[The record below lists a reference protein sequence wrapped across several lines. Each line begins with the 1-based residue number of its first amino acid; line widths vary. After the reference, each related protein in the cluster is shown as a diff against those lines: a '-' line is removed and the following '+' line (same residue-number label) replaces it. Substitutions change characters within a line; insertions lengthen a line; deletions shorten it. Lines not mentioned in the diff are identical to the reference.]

1 MRKILLLLSLFLC
14 SLVAVAQTDF
24 KIDVKKQRTDDM
36 MEFTFHYNGVNKNT
50 TFEVFKYENEAEP
63 EKPSIKFSTLER
75 LPDGVEAENFYKME
89 DGNFVLDPNT
99 KQLICIYEFTG
110 NESYSCYLDGLD
122 LTGSTGYKI
131 AIKATITDGNDKIRE
146 EKVFIREANGPFT
159 GNATPVASQN
169 DATIYKFTY
178 GLPDTPVLS
187 DGKSTS
193 VKLSWT
199 SNCLFPEPGT
209 KPDFYTIYGH
219 KIENGE
225 TTHFNVAT
233 TTDTEYL
240 ITHLVPSVEYEF
252 FVRAYKDGAYL
263 STSPYS
269 DIYVP
274 VRTECLSFTDI
285 TVSKDKKTISLTILE
300 FGNGFND
307 NKDFYELSNG
317 AQPVKCSTIDTGT
330 GKLTFKFDNAV
341 DYTKEFRLETKIK
354 KQDEG
359 EVKAVGVFKLDNE
372 GKLLTQHCDIEI
384 GLEVTKTTQYVAEL
398 SWDNPGF
405 DVKTA
410 KLEVINL
417 DNSESKTITL
427 ENPSVTEYFVG
438 NLEHSTNY
446 KFVLTLEDGGGY
458 NTTRDEVTTKT
469 KVGSICA
476 LEGATSASA
485 IGCGS
490 KGFLAPY
497 DVEFYTEYVDDKPR
511 MTVRFRLD
519 SDDEINSV
527 SLIYGPDPSNILEF
541 IFTIK
546 SIGMQKES
554 DGWYTCTFDKL
565 GNTAMKDGAKMYFAV
580 MLTPAKRCSSWSL
593 TNFYLT
599 KSVAYQ
605 VGTGCQD
612 EEVYKIIEF
621 EKTYDA
627 QSQLTLQ
634 TTGSM
639 ASVGVFPESGYNK
652 TTGEFDLKQRLY
664 YNNFDDAPS
673 KFTLDISNYAVGK
686 YYMHIHDVYGEAN
699 ALKYL
704 WAIY

>member
-14 SLVAVAQTDF
+14 SLVAVAQSDF
-24 KIDVKKQRTDDM
+24 TIDVKKQRTDDM
-36 MEFTFHYNGVNKNT
+36 MEFTFHYKGVNANT
-50 TFEVFKYENEAEP
+50 TFEVFKYENGANP
-63 EKPSIKFSTLER
+63 ENPSIKFTTLER
-75 LPDGVEAENFYKME
+75 LPDGVEAEDFYKME

-99 KQLICIYEFTG
+99 KQLICDYEFTG
-110 NESYSCYLDGLD
+110 DESYSCYLDGLD
-122 LTGSTGYKI
+122 LTGNTYYQI
-131 AIKATITDGNDKIRE
+131 AIKATTKDNNDN
-146 EKVFIREANGPFT
+146 EKVEMIFIREKNGPFT
-159 GNATPVASQN
+159 GNATAVSDQN
-169 DATIYKFTY
+169 DATKYSFTY
-178 GLPDTPVLS
+178 GLPEFPVLS
-187 DGKSTS
+187 EGKSTS
-193 VKLSWT
+193 VKLSW
-199 SNCLFPEPGT
+199 SSKCLFLDADT

-225 TTHFNVAT
+225 TTHFNVAST
-233 TTDTEYL
+233 EDTEYL

-263 STSPYS
+263 STSQTSNTY
-269 DIYVP
+269 IP
-274 VRTECLSFTDI
+274 VRTECLTFTDI
-285 TVSKDKKTISLTILE
+285 TVSKDKKTISLNILE

-317 AQPVKCSTIDTGT
+317 AQPVKCSTINTGT
-330 GKLTFKFDNAV
+330 GRLTFEFNNAV
-341 DYTKEFRLETKIK
+341 DYTKEFRLETTIK

-359 EVKAVGVFKLDNE
+359 EVKAVGVFELDNE
-372 GKLLTQHCDIEI
+372 GKLSTQHCDIEI
-384 GLEVTKTTQYVAEL
+384 GLQVTKTTQYVVEL

-410 KLEVINL
+410 ELEIINL

-427 ENPSVTEYFVG
+427 DNPSVTEYSAG

-446 KFVLTLEDGGGY
+446 KFVLTLKDEGEY
-458 NTTRDEVTTKT
+458 NITRDEVTTKT
-469 KVGSICA
+469 KVGSICEI
-476 LEGATSASA
+476 EGTTSASS
-485 IGCGS
+485 IGCGD

-497 DVEFYTEYVDDKPR
+497 DVEFYTEYIDDKPR

-527 SLIYGPDPSNILEF
+527 SLFYGPNPSNILEF

-546 SIGMQKES
+546 SIGMEKGP

-580 MLTPAKRCSSWSL
+580 MLTPAKRCNWL
-593 TNFYLT
+593 ANFYLT

-605 VGTGCQD
+605 IGTGCQD

-652 TTGEFDLKQRLY
+652 ATGEFDLKQRLY

>member
-1 MRKILLLLSLFLC
+1 MRKLLLLLSLFLC
-14 SLVAVAQTDF
+14 SLVAVAQTNF
-24 KIDVKKQRTDDM
+24 TVDVKKQRTDDM

-50 TFEVFKYENEAEP
+50 TFEVFKYENDVEP

-75 LPDGVEAENFYKME
+75 IPDGVDAESFYKME

-122 LTGSTGYKI
+122 LTGSTYYQI
-131 AIKATITDGNDKIRE
+131 AIKATKIDDNDKVE
-146 EKVFIREANGPFT
+146 EEMIFICEPNGKFT

-169 DATIYKFTY
+169 DATKYTFTY
-178 GLPDTPVLS
+178 GLPDIPVLS

-219 KIENGE
+219 KKVNDE

-269 DIYVP
+269 DTYTP
-274 VRTECLSFTDI
+274 VRTECLTFDDVTSTKNTI
-285 TVSKDKKTISLTILE
+285 TLTILE
-300 FGNGFND
+300 FGNGFDD
-307 NKDFYELSNG
+307 NKDSYVLSNG
-317 AQPVKCSTIDTGT
+317 TQSVKCSTIDTGT
-330 GKLTFKFDNAV
+330 GILTFEFNKDV
-341 DYTKEFRLETKIK
+341 DYTEEFRLETTIK

-372 GKLLTQHCDIEI
+372 GKLSTQHCDIEI

-410 KLEVINL
+410 ILEVINL
-417 DNSESKTITL
+417 DKSESKTITL
-427 ENPSVTEYFVG
+427 ENPSVTEYSVG

-446 KFVLTLEDGGGY
+446 KFVLTLKDEGGY

-469 KVGSICA
+469 KVGSICEI
-476 LEGATSASA
+476 EGTTSASS
-485 IGCGS
+485 IGCGGN
-490 KGFLAPY
+490 GFLAPY
-497 DVEFYTEYVDDKPR
+497 DVEFYTEYENNKPKV
-511 MTVRFRLD
+511 TVRFRLN
-519 SDDEINSV
+519 SDDEINKV
-527 SLIYGPDPSNILEF
+527 KLYYAPDGGFFTTILN
-541 IFTIK
+541 IK
-546 SIGMQKES
+546 SLDMDKVS
-554 DGWYTCTFDKL
+554 DGWYSASFEKL
-565 GNTAMKDGAKMYFAV
+565 SGVDNMDGRRFYFSVAV
-580 MLTPAKRCSSWSL
+580 TPAQRCSNWSL

-673 KFTLDISNYAVGK
+673 KFTLDISKYAVGK
-686 YYMHIHDVYGEAN
+686 YYMHIHDVYGEAES
-699 ALKYL
+699 LKYL

>member
-1 MRKILLLLSLFLC
+1 MRKILLFLSLFLC
-14 SLVAVAQTDF
+14 TLVAVAQTDF

-50 TFEVFKYENEAEP
+50 TFEVFKYENEAVP

-110 NESYSCYLDGLD
+110 DESYSCYLDGLD
-122 LTGSTGYKI
+122 LTGSTAYQI
-131 AIKATITDGNDKIRE
+131 AIKATITDGNDKIKE
-146 EKVFIREANGPFT
+146 ETVFIREANGQFT
-159 GNATPVASQN
+159 GNATPIAEEDQD
-169 DATIYKFTY
+169 DATRYTFTY
-178 GLPDTPVLS
+178 GLPDIPVLS

-199 SNCLFPEPGT
+199 SDCLFPEPGT
-209 KPDFYTIYGH
+209 KPDFYTIYGY
-219 KIENGE
+219 KTENGE
-225 TTHFNVAT
+225 TTYLNIAT
-233 TTDTEYL
+233 TTETEYL
-240 ITHLVPSVEYEF
+240 ITRLVPSVDYQF

-263 STSPYS
+263 STSPNSNVYT
-269 DIYVP
+269 P
-274 VRTECLSFTDI
+274 VRTECLTFTNVTSTKNTI
-285 TVSKDKKTISLTILE
+285 TLTILE
-300 FGNGFND
+300 FSDGFND

-317 AQPVKCSTIDTGT
+317 AEPVKCSTIDTGK
-330 GKLTFKFDNAV
+330 GILTFKFNNAV

-372 GKLLTQHCDIEI
+372 GKLSTQHCDIEI
-384 GLEVTKTTQYVAEL
+384 GLKVTKTTQYVAEL
-398 SWDNPGF
+398 AWSNPGF

-410 KLEVINL
+410 ILEVINL
-417 DNSESKTITL
+417 DNSNSSKTITL

-446 KFVLTLEDGGGY
+446 KFVLTLEDDGGY
-458 NTTRDEVTTKT
+458 NTTKDEVITKT
-469 KVGSICA
+469 KVGSICG
-476 LEGATSASA
+476 LEGVTSASA
-485 IGCGS
+485 LGCGGN
-490 KGFLAPY
+490 GFLAPY
-497 DVEFYTEYVDDKPR
+497 DVEFYTEYENDKPKV
-511 MTVRFRLD
+511 TVRFKLN
-519 SDDEINSV
+519 STDEINSV
-527 SLIYGPDPSNILEF
+527 KLYYAPDGDFFTTLLNIKELPM
-541 IFTIK
+541 
-546 SIGMQKES
+546 SIMS
-554 DGWYTCTFDKL
+554 DGWYSASFDKL
-565 GNTAMKDGAKMYFAV
+565 SGVNNMDGRRFYFSVAV
-580 MLTPAKRCSSWSL
+580 TPAKRCGYWPL
-593 TNFYLT
+593 NFYLT

-605 VGTGCQD
+605 IGTGCQD

-627 QSQLTLQ
+627 QSQFTLQ

-652 TTGEFDLKQRLY
+652 GEFDLKQRLY
-664 YNNFDDAPS
+664 YNNFNDAPS
-673 KFTLDISNYAVGK
+673 KFTLDISKYAVGK
-686 YYMHIHDVYGEAN
+686 YYIHIHDVYGEADK
-699 ALKYL
+699 LKYL

>member
-36 MEFTFHYNGVNKNT
+36 IEFTFHYNGVNKNT
-50 TFEVFKYENEAEP
+50 TFEVFKYENGVAP

-75 LPDGVEAENFYKME
+75 LPDGVEEENFYEME

-122 LTGSTGYKI
+122 LTGNTFYQI
-131 AIKATITDGNDKIRE
+131 AIKATITDGNDKIKE
-146 EKVFIREANGPFT
+146 ETIFIREANGQFT
-159 GNATPVASQN
+159 GNATPEASQN
-169 DATIYKFTY
+169 DATKYKFTY
-178 GLPDTPVLS
+178 GLPDIPVLS

-199 SNCLFPEPGT
+199 SDCLFPEPGT
-209 KPDFYTIYGH
+209 KPDFYTIYGY
-219 KIENGE
+219 KIENSE

-233 TTDTEYL
+233 TTETECL
-240 ITHLVPSVEYEF
+240 ITHLVPSVDYQF

-263 STSPYS
+263 STSPNSNVYT
-269 DIYVP
+269 P
-274 VRTECLSFTDI
+274 VRTECLTFTDI

-317 AQPVKCSTIDTGT
+317 TQSVKCTTIDTGT

-341 DYTKEFRLETKIK
+341 DYTKEFRLETTIK

-359 EVKAVGVFKLDNE
+359 EVKAVGVFELDNE
-372 GKLLTQHCDIEI
+372 GKLSTQHCDIEI

-410 KLEVINL
+410 ILEVINL

-427 ENPSVTEYFVG
+427 ENPSVTKFSVG

-446 KFVLTLEDGGGY
+446 KFLLTLEDDGGF

-469 KVGSICA
+469 KVGSICG
-476 LEGATSASA
+476 LEGITSASSL
-485 IGCGS
+485 GCGDN
-490 KGFLAPY
+490 GFLAPY
-497 DVEFYTEYVDDKPR
+497 DVEFYTEYENDKPKV
-511 MTVRFRLD
+511 TVRFKLN
-519 SDDEINSV
+519 SADEINSV
-527 SLIYGPDPSNILEF
+527 KLYYAPDGDF
-541 IFTIK
+541 FTTVLNIK
-546 SIGMQKES
+546 SLDMDKMS
-554 DGWYTCTFDKL
+554 DGWYSASFEKL
-565 GNTAMKDGAKMYFAV
+565 SGVNNMDGRRFYFSVAV
-580 MLTPAKRCSSWSL
+580 TPAKRCGSWPL
-593 TNFYLT
+593 NFYLT

-605 VGTGCQD
+605 IGTGCQD

-652 TTGEFDLKQRLY
+652 TTGEFDLKQRMY

-673 KFTLDISNYAVGK
+673 KFTLDISKYAVGK
-686 YYMHIHDVYGEAN
+686 YYMHIHDVYGEADG
-699 ALKYL
+699 LKYL

>member
-14 SLVAVAQTDF
+14 SLMAVAQTDF

-50 TFEVFKYENEAEP
+50 TFEVFKYENGAKP
-63 EKPSIKFSTLER
+63 ENPSIKFTTLER
-75 LPDGVEAENFYKME
+75 LPDGVEAEDFYKME
-89 DGNFVLDPNT
+89 DGKFVHDDAGR
-99 KQLICIYEFTG
+99 LICVYEFTG
-110 NESYSCYLDGLD
+110 DESYSCYLDGLD
-122 LTGSTGYKI
+122 LTGNTYYQI
-131 AIKATITDGNDKIRE
+131 AIKATTKDNNDN
-146 EKVFIREANGPFT
+146 EKVEMIFIREKNGPFT
-159 GNATPVASQN
+159 GNATAVSDQN
-169 DATIYKFTY
+169 DATKYSFTY
-178 GLPDTPVLS
+178 GLPGTPVLS

-193 VKLSWT
+193 VKLSWN

-233 TTDTEYL
+233 TTETEYL
-240 ITHLVPSVEYEF
+240 ITHLIPSVEYEF

-263 STSPYS
+263 SASPYS
-269 DIYVP
+269 DPYTP
-274 VRTECLSFTDI
+274 VRTECLTFTDI
-285 TVSKDKKTISLTILE
+285 NVLQDKKTISLKILE
-300 FGNGFND
+300 FSDGFND

-317 AQPVKCSTIDTGT
+317 AQPVKCSTIDTRE
-330 GKLTFKFDNAV
+330 GKLTFKFDNAI

-359 EVKAVGVFKLDNE
+359 EVKAVGVFELDNE
-372 GKLLTQHCDIEI
+372 GKLSTQHCDIEI
-384 GLEVTKTTQYVAEL
+384 GLNVIKTTQYVVEL

-405 DVKTA
+405 DVKIA

-417 DNSESKTITL
+417 DNSDSKIITL
-427 ENPSVTEYFVG
+427 DNPSVTEYSVG

-446 KFVLTLEDGGGY
+446 KFVLTLEDEGSY

-469 KVGSICA
+469 KVGSICEI
-476 LEGATSASA
+476 EGTTSASA
-485 IGCGS
+485 IGCGDR
-490 KGFLAPY
+490 GFLAPY
-497 DVEFYTEYVDDKPR
+497 DVEFYTEYIDDKPR

-527 SLIYGPDPSNILEF
+527 SLFYGPNPSNILEF

-546 SIGMQKES
+546 SIGMSKGA

-580 MLTPAKRCSSWSL
+580 MLTPAKRCNWL
-593 TNFYLT
+593 ANFYLT

-605 VGTGCQD
+605 IGTGCQD

-634 TTGSM
+634 TAGSM
-639 ASVGVFPESGYNK
+639 ASVGVFPESAYNK

-686 YYMHIHDVYGEAN
+686 YYMHIHDVYGEADG
-699 ALKYL
+699 LKYL

>member
-1 MRKILLLLSLFLC
+1 LC

-24 KIDVKKQRTDDM
+24 KIDVKKQRADDM
-36 MEFTFHYNGVNKNT
+36 MEFTFYYNGVNRNT

-99 KQLICIYEFTG
+99 KQLVCIYEFTG

-131 AIKATITDGNDKIRE
+131 AIKATITDGNDKIKE
-146 EKVFIREANGPFT
+146 ETIFIREANGQFT
-159 GNATPVASQN
+159 GNATPEASQN
-169 DATIYKFTY
+169 DATKYKFKY
-178 GLPDTPVLS
+178 GLPDIPVLS

-209 KPDFYTIYGH
+209 KPDFYTIYGY
-219 KIENGE
+219 KTENGE
-225 TTHFNVAT
+225 ITHLNIAT

-240 ITHLVPSVEYEF
+240 ITHLVPSVDYQF

-263 STSPYS
+263 STSPNSNVYT
-269 DIYVP
+269 P
-274 VRTECLSFTDI
+274 VRTECLTFTDI
-285 TVSKDKKTISLTILE
+285 IVSNNKETVTLTILE
-300 FGNGFND
+300 YGDGFDDSVNA
-307 NKDFYELSNG
+307 YELSNG
-317 AQPVKCSTIDTGT
+317 TNTATCTKNDKGRF
-330 GKLTFKFDNAV
+330 TFQFNSEV

-354 KQDEG
+354 KAEG
-359 EVKAVGVFKLDNE
+359 EVKAVGVFELDNE
-372 GKLLTQHCDIEI
+372 GKLSTQHCDIEI

-410 KLEVINL
+410 ILEVINL
-417 DNSESKTITL
+417 DNSKSKTITL
-427 ENPSVTEYFVG
+427 ENPSVTKFSVG

-446 KFVLTLEDGGGY
+446 KFVLTLEDGEGY

-469 KVGSICA
+469 KVGSICG
-476 LEGATSASA
+476 LEGVTSASS
-485 IGCGS
+485 IGCGDN
-490 KGFLAPY
+490 GFLAPY
-497 DVEFYTEYVDDKPR
+497 DVEFYTEYENDKPKV
-511 MTVRFRLD
+511 TVRFRLN
-519 SDDEINSV
+519 SADEISSV
-527 SLIYGPDPSNILEF
+527 NLYYAPDGGFFTTILN
-541 IFTIK
+541 IK
-546 SIGMQKES
+546 SLKMEKMS
-554 DGWYTCTFDKL
+554 DGWYSASFEKL
-565 GNTAMKDGAKMYFAV
+565 SGVDNMDGRRFYFSVA
-580 MLTPAKRCSSWSL
+580 LTPAKRCGNWPL
-593 TNFYLT
+593 NFYLT

-612 EEVYKIIEF
+612 EEIYKIIEF

-652 TTGEFDLKQRLY
+652 TTGFDLKQRLY
-664 YNNFDDAPS
+664 YNNFNDAPS

-686 YYMHIHDVYGEAN
+686 YYMHIHDVYGEADG
-699 ALKYL
+699 LKYL